1 MDPPLGWS
9 SLLLLWLSVVGEV
22 TRFGH
27 NSATVCI
34 LIHRRVSAELWKSS
48 PNSSFTW
55 NQNHCRSSILDVNR
69 TSQGRFW
76 SQIAML
82 GTRFHV
88 RDAFLIQ
95 EFASKSWH
103 VEWRK
108 WPKQDHRKFADYK
121 NRSISLLPPNP
132 DEIVVFLS
140 RRRRPVC
147 KRFACLVLTAQY
159 KPQHSECI
167 QSQWLA
173 VHLNRPVKGQRLD
186 NLAVFSVPWRFCNC
200 YGFFVVFE
208 ILNFRQINSTQ
219 LNPSSSLYYY

>member
-69 TSQGRFW
+69 TSQGWFW

-95 EFASKSWH
+95 EICKQKLTCWMTKMTKARSQKVCWLQKQVH
-103 VEWRK
+103 KPTTTKPWRNC
-108 WPKQDHRKFADYK
+108 RI
-121 NRSISLLPPNP
+121 SISETQTRLQAL
-132 DEIVVFLS
+132 
-140 RRRRPVC
+140 
-147 KRFACLVLTAQY
+147 CLFSAYNTVQTTAQ
-159 KPQHSECI
+159 
-167 QSQWLA
+167 W
-173 VHLNRPVKGQRLD
+173 VHTIPV
-186 NLAVFSVPWRFCNC
+186 ACCAP
-200 YGFFVVFE
+200 
-208 ILNFRQINSTQ
+208 
-219 LNPSSSLYYY
+219 